1 MIKISFSLDSSSFKT
16 CVLVTKVQSSISY
29 DENYLLN
36 KFSHSLIRNDDSEL
50 IMVQSDFSF
59 NDEIS
64 DVSAVL
70 SCFSF
75 EDELFEA
82 KISEFS
88 PSNEISADFS
98 DLSNN
103 DENSE
108 V

>member
-1 MIKISFSLDSSSFKT
+1 MIKIPYSLDSSSFKT
-16 CVLVTKVQSSISY
+16 CVLVTKVQSIISY

-75 EDELFEA
+75 EDELFEV
-82 KISEFS
+82 KISDFS